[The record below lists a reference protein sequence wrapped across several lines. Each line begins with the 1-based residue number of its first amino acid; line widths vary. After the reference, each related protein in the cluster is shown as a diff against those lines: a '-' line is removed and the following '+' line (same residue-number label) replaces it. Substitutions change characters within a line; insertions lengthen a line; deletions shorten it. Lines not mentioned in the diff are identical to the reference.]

1 MKTENMPDMGGGGW
15 IPRENVPLAPLTT
28 LGVGGAAR
36 YFTEVHNEYSLR
48 QAISWARARKL
59 PFFVLG
65 GGSNL
70 VVSDQGFSG
79 LVIRINVLGI
89 NDRHDWEHHVQFD
102 VGAGEEWDAF
112 VAATIAHNCAGIE
125 NLSGIPGTVG
135 GTPVQNVG
143 AYGQE
148 VSETIEEVTAYDTQT
163 NQVVTLQN
171 SKCGFAYR
179 ASIFNTTQ
187 KGRYV
192 VLRVSFRLLHDGKPN
207 LKYADLQKHFAGRNG
222 TPSLQEVRE
231 AVRQI
236 RLSKAMLIVPGDED
250 CRSAGSFFKN
260 PIVSTTEKDQVFAI
274 AQQRKIDRLPPTY
287 PATEGNVKL
296 PAAWL
301 VEQSGFHK
309 GYGTGPAGISRRH
322 TLALVNRGGA
332 KASDIIALKNEVQ
345 RGVKETFGVDLH
357 PEPVLLGFENV

>member
-1 MKTENMPDMGGGGW
+1 MTIPSIQENL
-15 IPRENVPLAPLTT
+15 PLAPLTT

-36 YFTEVHNEYSLR
+36 YFTAVHNEDGLR
-48 QAISWARARKL
+48 EAITWAKEKDV
-59 PFFVLG
+59 PFFILG

-79 LVIRINVLGI
+79 LVIRISVAGI
-89 NDRHDWEHHVQFD
+89 DHRHDWEHHVQFD

-148 VSETIEEVTAYDTQT
+148 VSETIEEVTAYDTHT
-163 NQVVTLQN
+163 GEVVTLQN
-171 SKCGFAYR
+171 SECGFAYR
-179 ASIFNTTQ
+179 ASIFNTTE

-207 LKYADLQKHFAGRNG
+207 LKYADLQKHFAGQNG
-222 TPSLQEVRE
+222 TPSLQEVRD

-260 PIVSTTEKDQVFAI
+260 PIVSVAEKDKVFAI

-287 PATEGNVKL
+287 PASEGNVKL

-309 GYGTGPAGISRRH
+309 GYGAGPAGISRRH

-332 KASDIIALKNEVQ
+332 RASDIIALKNEVQ
-345 RGVKETFGVDLH
+345 RGVKDTFGVDLH
-357 PEPVLLGFENV
+357 PEPVFLGFENV

>member
-1 MKTENMPDMGGGGW
+1 LPTAR
-15 IPRENVPLAPLTT
+15 IQENVPLAPLTT
-28 LGVGGAAR
+28 LGVGGPAR
-36 YFTEVHNEYSLR
+36 YFAEVRDEACLR
-48 QAISWARARKL
+48 QAIAWAKERKL
-59 PFFVLG
+59 SLLVLG

-70 VVSDQGFSG
+70 VVADQGFPG
-79 LVIRINVLGI
+79 LVIRINVPGI
-89 NDRHDWEHHVQFD
+89 NHRHDWEHHVQFD
-102 VGAGEEWDAF
+102 AGAGEEWDSF
-112 VAATIAHNCAGIE
+112 VAATIAHNCSGIE
-125 NLSGIPGTVG
+125 TLSGIPGTVG

-163 NQVVTLQN
+163 DEVVTLQN
-171 SKCGFAYR
+171 SECGFAYR
-179 ASIFNTTQ
+179 ASIFNTAAR
-187 KGRYV
+187 GRYI

-222 TPSLQEVRE
+222 TPSLQEVRD

-260 PIVSTTEKDQVFAI
+260 PIVSIAEKDKVFAI

-287 PATEGNVKL
+287 PATEGTVKL

-322 TLALVNRGGA
+322 TLAIVNRGSA
-332 KASDIIALKNEVQ
+332 KASDIVALKNEVQ
-345 RGVKETFGVDLH
+345 RGVKDTFGVDLH
-357 PEPVLLGFENV
+357 PEPVFLGFEHV